1 MTASVIIPCKNRA
14 RTIADAILSALA
26 QKVRAPYSFNVI
38 VVDDNSI
45 VGGSVQFSMNIDS
58 LSDDDSSLLAKF
70 VEDIVDTLTG
80 DKPIGAAGTEA
91 PDYYHQGEI
100 TWKNRRNQ

>member
-1 MTASVIIPCKNRA
+1 MDLQKQFYPY
-14 RTIADAILSALA
+14 IL
-26 QKVRAPYSFNVI
+26 QNH
-38 VVDDNSI
+38 
-45 VGGSVQFSMNIDS
+45 
-58 LSDDDSSLLAKF
+58 SDFYEFFLQVPFEL

-91 PDYYHQGEI
+91 PNYYHQGEI